1 MKISQKLIGWLLGLL
16 LPLFLIIIL
25 VVSQFTQNSL
35 KSSIS
40 RELENN
46 SVQVM
51 GYIENIILQQ
61 EKNITTW
68 SNLDL
73 LKIAVENSAFVNT
86 VSDFFQNLMDT
97 YPEYYSIVLLD
108 KDGIVTGSSHENF
121 LDRDFGK
128 TIWFKSAL
136 EGKLAIS
143 RVFSSPLIQKK
154 FSESDGITIAFAAPV
169 AGYQSKA
176 IEGVIVSFFRW
187 KSIYNILTHIEMNET
202 GRMSLLNQEGKI
214 ICDSSIPG
222 IFKINSQE
230 DSLSFNWHD
239 NNKQG
244 VIFLTHGKEKEITG
258 YASSPELNSKLPGDW
273 ILLTRVHEKKAFS
286 DAHALRKLL
295 LVIVAVGALLIF
307 FVVYLVTNF
316 IITKPLGILSHG
328 AKVIEKGNLAHRI
341 PILSEDELG
350 AFSSYFNSM
359 AKSLQTTFLSI
370 EEKVEQR
377 TLELQESED
386 RYRTVFEATGTAT
399 LIIEEDMTISLMNS
413 TFENL
418 SGYSKEEIENKK
430 SMTEFIHTKDLEQ
443 MTKYHLNRIE
453 QSGSAPRNYEFRF
466 IDREGRTKD
475 IYNTV
480 EPIPGTRKIVISLLD
495 ITERKKDEQE
505 IGFQKAFFES
515 LIENSPEAIAI
526 TDHTGVI
533 KRINSEFTRL
543 FGYRSEE
550 ANGKNINSL
559 IAPPDR
565 IEEARDVDRKAAAGK
580 TYRIETVRRRKD
592 GSPVEVS
599 LMGAPIIMDGE
610 IVDQFAIYR
619 EISGRKNAEAALRLS
634 EQKYRTILD
643 NLEAGYYELDL
654 KGTITNGSD
663 VAVAIAGGSR
673 NEDFFG
679 KNFAEFC
686 DKENAQTLFE
696 AYHNVYK
703 TGQPAKEIEWKVTM
717 PDGNHIILDGSAA
730 LMRNTDGKPIGFR
743 GIIRDVTERKMAELE
758 LIKRTHDLG
767 ERVKEMN
774 CLYGISKV
782 TELPGINFEQI
793 LTKVV
798 NLIPQACQYPENTC
812 ARIVFQD
819 TEFKTE
825 NFQKTIWSQASNI
838 SIDGQDM
845 GVVEVVQLK
854 EIPDMDEGPFLK
866 EERRLLDDIASRV
879 GNIFV
884 RHRAEKALK
893 AAKVEADQANRAKG
907 EFLANMSHEIRTPMN
922 AILGMTHLSLQT
934 ELSPKQKDYLAKIK
948 MSANSLLGIIND
960 ILDFSKIEAGKL
972 ELESIDFKLEEVMNN
987 LAPVVTIKA
996 QGKENLEVLFDMAQN
1011 IPRFLKGDP
1020 LRLGQILINLTNNA
1034 VKFTKEGEIVIS
1046 SRLDK
1051 ENGNRVTLE
1060 FSVRDTGVGLTQS
1073 RIDTLFE
1080 AFTQADTS
1088 TTRMYGGTGLGL
1100 TICRS
1105 LVEMMGGKIWVKS
1118 EPGQGSTFIFTADFE
1133 RGEQQDKRVLK
1144 PLPELCGMRV
1154 LVIDDNSTSREILKG
1169 MLESFSF
1176 DVSLADSGE
1185 QGLNELEKPSK
1196 KRSYDLVLMD
1206 WKMPGMDGIEASRRI
1221 KNHPG
1226 LAKIPTIIMVTAYG
1240 LEEVMHQANI
1250 ISLEGFLIKPVSPS
1264 VLFDTIMEAFNQEVF
1279 EPASPHIPM
1288 GKMAEKLKGIRGAR
1302 VLLVEDNEI
1311 NQQVACELLE
1321 GAGLQVD
1328 IACNGKEAIHAL
1340 KGKEFEVVLM
1350 DVQMPVMDG
1359 YQATAE
1365 IRKQERFKNISIIAM
1380 TAHAMTGDHERC
1392 LEVGMNDYLSK
1403 PVDPDK
1409 LFSTLVKWIKPG
1421 KRMIPDYLAA
1431 KTNRKSSKDSGP
1443 FLPDLPG
1450 ISVKSGLKRV
1460 SGNRKLYRNLL
1471 GKFHQNHAD
1480 AAEAIRRALDKNDIE
1495 TATRLTHTV
1504 KGVSGN
1510 IGAQELHIAATNLNN
1525 ALRQGIT
1532 KTIPALLEVF
1542 SESLNQMIHSIT
1554 HLEHK
1559 ERNTTSIQQILQADI
1574 ESVDRNQILSILN
1587 ELKKF
1592 ITSDDFRAVKA
1603 METLK
1608 KHFPAGMAEDELAE
1622 LEKNISDYA
1631 YKEAAASLANVMNGF
1646 NEMQEGS
1653 KND

>member
-68 SNLDL
+68 SSLDL

-86 VSDFFQNLMDT
+86 VSDFFQNLMNT

-121 LDRDFGK
+121 LDKDFGK

-143 RVFSSPLIQKK
+143 RVFSFPLIQKK

-187 KSIYNILTHIEMNET
+187 ESIYNILTHIEMNET

-222 IFKINSQE
+222 ILKINSQE
-230 DSLSFNWHD
+230 DPLSFNWHD

-295 LVIVAVGALLIF
+295 LLIVAVGALLIF

-399 LIIEEDMTISLMNS
+399 LIIEEDTTISLMNS

-430 SMTEFIHTKDLEQ
+430 GMTEFIHPEDLEQ

-480 EPIPGTRKIVISLLD
+480 EPIPGTRKIVVSLLD
-495 ITERKKDEQE
+495 VTERKKNEQE

-619 EISGRKNAEAALRLS
+619 DISERKASEEILQQNE
-634 EQKYRTILD
+634 EKYRTILD

-654 KGTITNGSD
+654 TGTITDGSYL
-663 VAVAIAGGSR
+663 AGMLLGTSTEKFLGS
-673 NEDFFG
+673 
-679 KNFAEFC
+679 NFADYC
-686 DKENAQTLFE
+686 DEENAQALFE
-696 AYHNVYK
+696 TFHNVYK
-703 TGQPAKEIEWKVTM
+703 TGQPAKEIEWKIDV
-717 PDGNHIILDGSAA
+717 PDGDSFTVDASAA
-730 LMRNTDGKPIGFR
+730 LMRNTEGKPIGFQ
-743 GIIRDVTERKMAELE
+743 GIIRDISEQKKAEQKILIQGIKLTQLFEVSTEAIAFINENDHVEKINSQFTSIFGFLPQEVIGKSLDETIIPKSRTEEGKSIKTDIRKGKHSFHETVRQCKNGSLVDVSITGMPIYVEKKEAGVYAIYRDISDRKQVEQEL
-758 LIKRTHDLG
+758 K
-767 ERVKEMN
+767 
-774 CLYGISKV
+774 
-782 TELPGINFEQI
+782 
-793 LTKVV
+793 
-798 NLIPQACQYPENTC
+798 
-812 ARIVFQD
+812 
-819 TEFKTE
+819 
-825 NFQKTIWSQASNI
+825 
-838 SIDGQDM
+838 
-845 GVVEVVQLK
+845 
-854 EIPDMDEGPFLK
+854 
-866 EERRLLDDIASRV
+866 
-879 GNIFV
+879 
-884 RHRAEKALK
+884 
-893 AAKVEADQANRAKG
+893 RAKKTAD
-907 EFLANMSHEIRTPMN
+907 EANQAKSSFLANMSHEIRTPMN
-922 AILGMTHLSLQT
+922 AVLGMTHLALQT
-934 ELSPKQKDYLAKIK
+934 ELSSKQYDYLDKIK
-948 MSANSLLGIIND
+948 VSANSLLGIIND

-972 ELESIDFKLEEVMNN
+972 KMES
-987 LAPVVTIKA
+987 
-996 QGKENLEVLFDMAQN
+996 KEFSLDEVLRNLSSLLTMKSKEKEHLEILFDIPQN
-1011 IPRFLKGDP
+1011 IPRFLKGDS
-1020 LRLGQILINLTNNA
+1020 LRLGQVLVNLANNA
-1034 VKFTKEGEIVIS
+1034 VKFTEAGEIVIS
-1046 SRLDK
+1046 AKLVEKDNERILIK
-1051 ENGNRVTLE
+1051 
-1060 FSVRDTGVGLTQS
+1060 FSVSDTGIGLTQGQ
-1073 RIDTLFE
+1073 IETLFE
-1080 AFTQADTS
+1080 AFSQADSS
-1088 TTRMYGGTGLGL
+1088 TTRKYGGTGLGL
-1100 TICRS
+1100 TICKSIVKMMDGDIR
-1105 LVEMMGGKIWVKS
+1105 VESKVGK
-1118 EPGQGSTFIFTADFE
+1118 GSTFTFTAKFE
-1133 RGEQQDKRVLK
+1133 KSSHKKQEILAPSADLK
-1144 PLPELCGMRV
+1144 DIKV
-1154 LVIDDNSTSREILKG
+1154 LVVDDSAAARKI
-1169 MLESFSF
+1169 LESMLVSF
-1176 DVSLADSGE
+1176 GYEVSLAVSGE
-1185 QGLNELEKPSK
+1185 DGLMQLEKASETNA
-1196 KRSYDLVLMD
+1196 YDLVLMD
-1206 WKMPGMDGIEASRRI
+1206 LKMPGENGIEISRRI
-1221 KNHPG
+1221 KNHPN
-1226 LAKIPTIIMVTAYG
+1226 LSKIPMIIMVTAYG
-1240 LEEVMHQANI
+1240 RDEVFNQAEEVG
-1250 ISLEGFLIKPVSPS
+1250 LEGFLAKPVSAS
-1264 VLFDTIMEAFNQEVF
+1264 ELFDTIMQVF
-1279 EPASPHIPM
+1279 
-1288 GKMAEKLKGIRGAR
+1288 GKSVSQTSVYATRKAQQNRDLIEIKGSRL
-1302 VLLVEDNEI
+1302 LLVEDNEI
-1311 NQQVACELLE
+1311 NQEVARELLE
-1321 GAGLQVD
+1321 GVGLDVS
-1328 IACNGKEAIHAL
+1328 IAANGHEAL
-1340 KGKEFEVVLM
+1340 KAVRKKKFDAVLM
-1350 DVQMPVMDG
+1350 DIQMPVMDG
-1359 YQATAE
+1359 FQATHE
-1365 IRKQERFKNISIIAM
+1365 IRKDEQFEKLPIIAM
-1380 TAHAMTGDHERC
+1380 TAHAMAGDKEKC
-1392 LEVGMNDYLSK
+1392 INAGMNDYISK
-1403 PVDPDK
+1403 PIDPAD
-1409 LFSTLVKWIKPG
+1409 LFTSLVKWIEPA
-1421 KRMIPDYLAA
+1421 KRGLPSEYLAKR
-1431 KTNRKSSKDSGP
+1431 KTP
-1443 FLPDLPG
+1443 TAPEVDLPFDKLEG
-1450 ISVKSGLKRV
+1450 VDIEDGLKRV
-1460 SGNRKLYRNLL
+1460 GGKKKMYLDLLKRFLDSQGNMDILI
-1471 GKFHQNHAD
+1471 QA
-1480 AAEAIRRALDKNDIE
+1480 ALDESDKE
-1495 TATRLTHTV
+1495 LAERLAHTI

-1510 IGAQELHIAATNLNN
+1510 IGALELYKVSEVLESTIRSNDQDAIPKELNIFSEQLKGIVNVLEEALLTSEPAAGVTELTQSVSPEQLQPLLIKLHALLANDDGKAVRYLEEISNDLKSALDESGLNRLTEKVSQFEFEEALEDLNQIANNLN
-1525 ALRQGIT
+1525 I
-1532 KTIPALLEVF
+1532 
-1542 SESLNQMIHSIT
+1542 
-1554 HLEHK
+1554 
-1559 ERNTTSIQQILQADI
+1559 
-1574 ESVDRNQILSILN
+1574 
-1587 ELKKF
+1587 
-1592 ITSDDFRAVKA
+1592 
-1603 METLK
+1603 
-1608 KHFPAGMAEDELAE
+1608 
-1622 LEKNISDYA
+1622 
-1631 YKEAAASLANVMNGF
+1631 SLAG
-1646 NEMQEGS
+1646 
-1653 KND
+1653 